1 MNEFL
6 NAFSYFSDHVHI
18 VGWTFIIIIAIKV
31 SWKFSAFKLYVEGLV
46 AKAQEVENTVDLL
59 ATNHL
64 PHLQAG
70 LDANIESN
78 KEVGRSVDNLR
89 TDLLAEL
96 RGLRGDILQYALND
110 ARKK

>member
-46 AKAQEVENTVDLL
+46 AK